1 MAATDLH
8 EARSALRAGRPA
20 ALLGLREC
28 SWLDA
33 KREPYRLREPKH
45 VEELAKD
52 VAAFAN
58 TSTGGLIVIGI
69 GTRAEDGAEIL
80 ERLVPFD
87 RSSVDTKQYSDLV
100 RERVT
105 PAPRGV
111 TVAWS
116 DCDDGSS
123 VFFIDV
129 PEQPPANFP
138 YVVAAPVGKP
148 GRVNPSTVAVP
159 IRESDHTHWLPREEI
174 HRLLHNGWTAAGMPG
189 LESLTQMVQEA
200 VSRTHDES
208 FAALPR
214 IGQGMEAGTADFQ
227 AAYAALRRRTPV
239 GAAMSEVF
247 WDSEGRGA
255 FQHLAPASPS
265 HPAWVLCSVPS
276 RRAMA
281 VAQPVWDAL
290 MAAGGGTTTTI
301 GYPETGTDRSLG
313 PVVFDE
319 DVKAVDVTAGK
330 WGPGRLVRR
339 GAHTWIWEPK
349 PGIGFGITRGA
360 RDWTGE
366 VQPPQLRLRAL
377 VTLPLANASE
387 LEITAKARRDLVN
400 SDSLGVL
407 TGVVAQLNEHRGRSG
422 TASWPATA
430 SGWEAGP
437 HRNALNSAS
446 YSSTVPFIRGS
457 IATIEAMVA
466 LPHSLDSALVT
477 CVDLRVDGVDGWHRT
492 RTPPPIGQYSDEELS
507 GTRIT
512 LEEVVAIL
520 FAGWAI
526 AASTLPT
533 LAGVNLDTP
542 QWTGPPTVELR
553 LSAERP
559 CSEAEPDLKELIDF
573 SRFGPAGRQALPGM
587 AVTVTAPPR
596 MDEEARLLLVR
607 QALVRMGQAFGFIE
621 AEEL

>member
-8 EARSALRAGRPA
+8 EARSALRAGHPA
-20 ALLGLREC
+20 ALLGLRES

-33 KREPYRLREPKH
+33 KREPYKLRDPKH

-58 TSTGGLIVIGI
+58 TSVGGLIVLGI
-69 GTRAEDGAEIL
+69 STRVEDGAEIL

-87 RSSVDTKQYSDLV
+87 RSSVNTKQYSDLI
-100 RERVT
+100 RERIT

-123 VFFIDV
+123 VLFIDV

-148 GRVNPSTVAVP
+148 GKVNPSTIAVP
-159 IRESDHTHWLPREEI
+159 IRESDSTHWLPREEI
-174 HRLLHNGWTAAGMPG
+174 HRLLHTGWTAAGMPG
-189 LESLTQMVQEA
+189 LDSLTQLVQEA
-200 VSRTHDES
+200 VSSTHERPS
-208 FAALPR
+208 APLPR
-214 IGQGMEAGTADFQ
+214 IGQGMGGGTADFQ
-227 AAYAALRRRTPV
+227 AAYAALRRTNPV

-247 WDSEGRGA
+247 WDNEGRGA

-281 VAQPVWDAL
+281 IPQPVWDAL
-290 MAAGGGTTTTI
+290 MAAGGGTTATI
-301 GYPETGTDRSLG
+301 GYPDTGTDRDLG
-313 PVVFDE
+313 PVVIDK
-319 DVKAVDVTAGK
+319 DVKSVDVAAGK

-339 GAHTWIWEPK
+339 GTRTWVWEPK

-360 RDWTGE
+360 RNWTGE
-366 VQPPQLRLRAL
+366 VRPPQLRIRAL

-387 LEITAKARRDLVN
+387 LEITAKARRGLVN
-400 SDSLGVL
+400 SNSLDVF
-407 TGVVAQLNEHRGRSG
+407 TNTVAQLNEHRGRSG
-422 TASWPATA
+422 TTSWSRSASR
-430 SGWEAGP
+430 WEAGP
-437 HRNALNSAS
+437 HRNALDSAS
-446 YSSTVPFIRGS
+446 YSSTVPFVRGS
-457 IATIEAMVA
+457 DATAEAMVA
-466 LPHSLDSALVT
+466 LPHPLDSAVVT
-477 CVDLRVDGVDGWHRT
+477 CVELRVDGVDGWHRT
-492 RTPPPIGQYSDEELS
+492 RTPPPFGRYSEEELS
-507 GTRIT
+507 GTRLA

-520 FAGWAI
+520 FVAWTI
-526 AASTLPT
+526 AAEALPA
-533 LAGVNLDTP
+533 LAGVNLDRP

-559 CSEAEPDLKELIDF
+559 CNEAEPDLKELIDF
-573 SRFGPAGRQALPGM
+573 SRFGPTDRKALPGM

-607 QALVRMGQAFGFIE
+607 QALVRMGQAFGFVE
-621 AEEL
+621 AEDL